1 MKRKQPY
8 FVRLGEVR
16 LVRNGGTVE
25 VHYSESDIP
34 VTHITIGPKLTDMTD
49 QEVIDLWNDMLRAQ
63 SERAAEYK
71 HVAVE
76 VPLGSPQIEYR
87 QDSDQWVP
95 RGAVLR
101 CQISDDENLPVIGI
115 DDRELSWEEFGRMLT
130 VYSGWGMR
138 VTFVPEDEVHRQPC
152 VEVREPKDSA

>member
-1 MKRKQPY
+1 
-8 FVRLGEVR
+8 
-16 LVRNGGTVE
+16 
-25 VHYSESDIP
+25 
-34 VTHITIGPKLTDMTD
+34 MTD

-63 SERAAEYK
+63 SDRAAEYK

-101 CQISDDENLPVIGI
+101 CQICDDENLPVIGI
-115 DDRELSWEEFGRMLT
+115 DDRELSWAEFGRMLT

-152 VEVREPKDSA
+152 VEVREPKDSP

>member
-25 VHYSESDIP
+25 VHYPESDIP
-34 VTHITIGPKLTDMTD
+34 VTHLTIGPELADMTD